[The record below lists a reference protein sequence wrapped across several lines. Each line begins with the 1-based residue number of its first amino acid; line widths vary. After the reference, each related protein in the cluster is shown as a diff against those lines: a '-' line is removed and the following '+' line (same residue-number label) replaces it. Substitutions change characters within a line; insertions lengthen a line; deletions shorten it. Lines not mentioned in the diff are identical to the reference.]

1 MRKVCFDT
9 ELTDQQ
15 AQTKLESIF
24 NNEIEFEDV
33 MFIKYSKSFE
43 LRTKQW
49 DDPLVKFNRKK
60 LFDFFNIEIRLNQK
74 TKGTLI
80 ELKLKTF
87 MISVSISSLILI
99 SLWSTDLFL
108 FNKGNAFVFNV
119 FTGLASLAS
128 AFVLFQIYKS
138 NKRQKIVVEKL
149 EQVFSHN

>member
-15 AQTKLESIF
+15 AQTKLETVF

-49 DDPLVKFNRKK
+49 DDPLMHFNRKK

-87 MISVSISSLILI
+87 MVSLSISSLILI
-99 SLWSTDLFL
+99 ALWSVDLYL
-108 FNKGNAFVFNV
+108 LSKGNQFVFNV
-119 FTGLASLAS
+119 YTAIASVIS
-128 AFVLFQIYKS
+128 IFVIYQIYKS
-138 NKRQKIVVEKL
+138 NKRQQIVVEKL
-149 EQVFSHN
+149 EKVFSHN

>member
-15 AQTKLESIF
+15 AQTKLETVF

-49 DDPLVKFNRKK
+49 DDPLVRFNRKK
-60 LFDFFNIEIRLNQK
+60 LFDFFNVEIRLNQN

-80 ELKLKTF
+80 E
-87 MISVSISSLILI
+87 M
-99 SLWSTDLFL
+99 
-108 FNKGNAFVFNV
+108 
-119 FTGLASLAS
+119 
-128 AFVLFQIYKS
+128 
-138 NKRQKIVVEKL
+138 
-149 EQVFSHN
+149 

>member
-15 AQTKLESIF
+15 AQSKLESVF

-33 MFIKYSKSFE
+33 MFIKYNKSFE

-49 DDPLVKFNRKK
+49 DDPLVRFNRKK
-60 LFDFFNIEIRLNQK
+60 IFDFFNVEIRLNQR

-87 MISVSISSLILI
+87 MISLSISSLILI
-99 SLWSTDLFL
+99 VLWSVDLYLLSKGNHLL
-108 FNKGNAFVFNV
+108 FNIYTA
-119 FTGLASLAS
+119 LASLIS
-128 AFVLFQIYKS
+128 LFVVYQIYKS
-138 NKRQKIVVEKL
+138 NKRQKMVVEKL